1 MCFRGSRIQ
10 RKLRPLCRAVQYSC
24 TLSLVIFTVYVYFTS
39 VRSQFDSVP
48 QWDADFT
55 AVPSRVACSSNMIS
69 TREGCVSCPRG
80 TFSFPGWSE
89 CTPWLNCSEIAL
101 QVRPTRRFHH
111 GITKLVWHAE
121 WNGYHVVFINC
132 SARDALK
139 REHCSKGMSNLERI
153 QGQFVTPLIGSC
165 PEKLQVRKT
174 MTDGLILDFLSK
186 KVCVYL
192 GLAHTN

>member
-1 MCFRGSRIQ
+1 MCFRGCRIQ
-10 RKLRPLCRAVQYSC
+10 RRLRPWCRAVQYSC

-48 QWDADFT
+48 QWNSDLT
-55 AVPSRVACSSNMIS
+55 VVPSRVACSPNMIS
-69 TREGCVSCPRG
+69 TREGCVPCSRG
-80 TFSFPGWSE
+80 TFSFPGWRE

-132 SARDALK
+132 SARDAGK
-139 REHCSKGMSNLERI
+139 RKRCSKGMSNLKRI
-153 QGQFVTPLIGSC
+153 QGQFVTPLIGRC
-165 PEKLQVRKT
+165 PEKLQVRKA
-174 MTDGLILDFLSK
+174 MTDGLSLDFLSK
-186 KVCVYL
+186 KACVSL
-192 GLAHTN
+192 VPAHAN